1 MSGGGATVRPT
12 VLLVDD
18 EPKIH
23 RLVHRVL
30 EPAGFEVLD
39 ARDGQE
45 AVEMLPV
52 RRPDVVLLDVVMP
65 RLDGMETCR
74 RIRAVCDIPVVMLTG
89 QSDEDTLVRGLGVGA
104 DDYLTKPFSPREL
117 VARVRAV
124 LRRAA
129 GS

>member
-1 MSGGGATVRPT
+1 
-12 VLLVDD
+12 LLVDD

>member
-1 MSGGGATVRPT
+1 

-30 EPAGFEVLD
+30 EPAGVAVLD

-45 AVEMLPV
+45 AIEMLEA
-52 RRPDVVLLDVVMP
+52 RCPDVVLLDVMMP

-74 RIRAVCDIPVVMLTG
+74 RIRAVSDVPVLMLTG
-89 QSDEDTLVRGLGVGA
+89 QSDEDTMVRGLDVGA

-124 LRRAA
+124 LRRGAAA
-129 GS
+129 GH